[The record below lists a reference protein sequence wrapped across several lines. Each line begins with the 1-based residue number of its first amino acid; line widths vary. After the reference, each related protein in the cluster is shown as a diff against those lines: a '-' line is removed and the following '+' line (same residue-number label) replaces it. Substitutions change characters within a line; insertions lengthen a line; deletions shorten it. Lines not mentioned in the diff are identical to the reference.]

1 MDYNEISYSN
11 GWFRDTSILGNLYI
25 DQHTSLFFFR
35 HEKNHLASMILLWML
50 ARTFH
55 LRQSSVRR
63 PQGRPSRIHRRHLG
77 ENGQVHGPITRGP
90 HNWRGP
96 IGRNVCSAVAQNS
109 WTLTEAFWVQQLRQV
124 MATTMVLTRRS
135 WDITAIRMMKS
146 HLAGTEPRNNLVN
159 SRIYSRCH
167 PVPFRHRSPESD

>member
-109 WTLTEAFWVQQLRQV
+109 WTLREACWVHLRQV
-124 MATTMVLTRRS
+124 MATTMVLNCYKY
-135 WDITAIRMMKS
+135 D
-146 HLAGTEPRNNLVN
+146 E
-159 SRIYSRCH
+159 IY
-167 PVPFRHRSPESD
+167 PLGWNWTPK